1 MPKNSFPSNMQSSA
15 PPTTPHAP
23 PSEIHASVLPPQTAS
38 TNPSVQPFSS
48 SATNIAP
55 HAPICVLPPK
65 SGRQPPL
72 LPSNLYA
79 LPPIDLSHHPN
90 VKNTKI
96 HSTFEIGES
105 LAHSNPNVQVSSGI
119 AQQQLE
125 GLRKQIAAL
134 EATLR
139 TTSNTSIPMYS
150 ENPVISFP
158 TLSSPYVTNTVAL
171 STAYHFSG
179 DKLNDNNYFSWSQS
193 VKMVLE
199 GRHKFGFLIG
209 EIPCSPPD
217 DPQERY

>member
-1 MPKNSFPSNMQSSA
+1 MVPCLQKMPKNSFPSNMQSSA

-139 TTSNTSIPMYS
+139 TTSNTSIPIEKFS
-150 ENPVISFP
+150 LQKIRSQKESWIKQI
-158 TLSSPYVTNTVAL
+158 
-171 STAYHFSG
+171 SG
-179 DKLNDNNYFSWSQS
+179 DTNYNSLQ
-193 VKMVLE
+193 KATY
-199 GRHKFGFLIG
+199 FLIPWA
-209 EIPCSPPD
+209 ET
-217 DPQERY
+217 YHL